1 MAESGSC
8 PFAARE
14 TDGMKEGK
22 NIHLLLIEDDTDD
35 AFLIM
40 EMVADEKAFTVSVEH
55 VTSLTA
61 GIERLKGGG
70 IDIVLSDLG
79 LPESQGLDTLK
90 LLLSAAGSLPVLVLT
105 GLSDRKIGAE
115 AVHAGAQDYLFKG
128 QVNGSLLVRSILYA
142 IERKKMETERE
153 ALVHELKEAL
163 AKVKLLSGFLPICSL
178 CKKIRDDKG
187 YWQQIESY
195 ISEHSD
201 AEFSHGL
208 CEECAKKFYPEYCKK
223 GEEK

>member
-1 MAESGSC
+1 MTEEKS
-8 PFAARE
+8 
-14 TDGMKEGK
+14 
-22 NIHLLLIEDDTDD
+22 IHVLLIEDDTDD

-40 EMVADEKAFTVSVEH
+40 EMISDEKTVAIGVEH
-55 VTSLTA
+55 VTSLTS
-61 GIERLKGGG
+61 GIERLKEGG

-79 LPESQGLDTLK
+79 LPESQGLGTLS
-90 LLLSAAGSLPVLVLT
+90 LLLPEAGTLPVLVLT
-105 GLSDRKIGAE
+105 GLSDQKIGAE

-153 ALVHELKEAL
+153 ALVHELKVAL
-163 AKVKLLSGFLPICSL
+163 AKVKLLSGFLPICCS

-195 ISEHSD
+195 ISEHSN

-208 CEECAKKFYPEYCKK
+208 CEDCAKKLYADFYKEGVK
-223 GEEK
+223 